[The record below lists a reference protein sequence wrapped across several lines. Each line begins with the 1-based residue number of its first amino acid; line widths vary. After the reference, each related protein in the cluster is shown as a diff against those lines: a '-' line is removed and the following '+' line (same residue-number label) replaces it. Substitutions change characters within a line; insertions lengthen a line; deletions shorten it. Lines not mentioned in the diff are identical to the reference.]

1 MPDEGDLACVDGL
14 VGVGDEGVE
23 DGGFD
28 LELGVG

>member
-14 VGVGDEGVE
+14 AGVGDEGVE